1 MPRKKELPEDRK
13 IAVQA
18 FLDGLKALED
28 KWEVHLAN
36 LSAGVDQVM
45 KFPAFAI
52 VWNHLLNKYER
63 REWLGDGPEFY
74 ESRIAYKI
82 TKGELI
88 KSLQDM
94 EGSDEDEVFFSKK
107 GLATIS
113 KTSSGVLYM
122 PPVPADDHC
131 YECGRSF
138 AAGKNKDSV
147 DERLR
152 VVAAAVSFNGMVY
165 SMPRPARHHNILHSM
180 AMNGLV
186 KFGSGENQGF
196 LLSDGK
202 FYSRKEAGDIAVK
215 NGQLK
220 KLSYPPNLYSED
232 LW

>member
-1 MPRKKELPEDRK
+1 MPRKKEMPEDRK

-52 VWNHLLNKYER
+52 VWNHLLSRYER

-88 KSLQDM
+88 KRLQEMD
-94 EGSDEDEVFFSKK
+94 GSDEDEVFFSKK

-113 KTSSGVLYM
+113 KTSSGVLYI
-122 PPVPADDHC
+122 PHVPADDHC
-131 YECGRSF
+131 YDCGRSF
-138 AAGKNKDSV
+138 APGKKKESD
-147 DERLR
+147 DESLR
-152 VVAAAVSFNGMVY
+152 VVSAAVRLNGIVHT
-165 SMPRPARHHNILHSM
+165 MPRPARH
-180 AMNGLV
+180 
-186 KFGSGENQGF
+186 
-196 LLSDGK
+196 
-202 FYSRKEAGDIAVK
+202 RKR
-215 NGQLK
+215 
-220 KLSYPPNLYSED
+220 
-232 LW
+232 